1 MGIPCCIYIVLIGFI
16 ISITVYYSC
25 KTNKSNQ
32 VNKVYVL
39 GTCRHGVLI
48 KEDGTQIMTKPHV
61 TNYYS
66 NTVSAIDTST
76 NKVVTTINFE
86 IGPCAGP

>member
-1 MGIPCCIYIVLIGFI
+1 MYSVLADMEF
-16 ISITVYYSC
+16 
-25 KTNKSNQ
+25 
-32 VNKVYVL
+32 
-39 GTCRHGVLI
+39 LI
-48 KEDGTQIMTKPHV
+48 KEDGTQIMTKPNV

>member
-1 MGIPCCIYIVLIGFI
+1 MCSVFAEMEFE
-16 ISITVYYSC
+16 
-25 KTNKSNQ
+25 
-32 VNKVYVL
+32 
-39 GTCRHGVLI
+39 I

-66 NTVSAIDTST
+66 NIVSAIDTST

-86 IGPCAGP
+86 TGPDAGPRGIAYDSE

>member
-1 MGIPCCIYIVLIGFI
+1 
-16 ISITVYYSC
+16 
-25 KTNKSNQ
+25 
-32 VNKVYVL
+32 VL

-86 IGPCAGP
+86 IGPCAGPWWIAYDSDNMKMYVANLGDYYK